1 LLGWVAVGSAS
12 ADFLLRMNAPVKN
25 LRLLLPLSVLL
36 LLTTAS
42 PAQQA
47 CPCVPRENMWTI
59 KTCDGFQCAS
69 TMLTAA
75 NGDPLTFIMPVG
87 VDDVRWIVM
96 RRVVAGSYGD
106 DGSDPYQLEQF
117 DGISVATARLASIAS
132 DHRPMIVTAPDGTFL
147 IASLKQAPVPKQRVV
162 VRH

>member
-1 LLGWVAVGSAS
+1 
-12 ADFLLRMNAPVKN
+12 MNAPMKS
-25 LRLLLPLSVLL
+25 LRLLLPLSLL

-42 PAQQA
+42 TAQQL
-47 CPCVPRENMWTI
+47 CPCFPHENLWTV

-75 NGDPLTFIMPVG
+75 NGDPLTFVMPVS
-87 VDDVRWIVM
+87 VDDQRWIVM
-96 RRVVAGSYGD
+96 RRVVSGTYTD

-132 DHRPMIVTAPDGTFL
+132 DHRPMIITAPDGMFL
-147 IASLKQAPVPKQRVV
+147 VASLKQAPVPHQRVV
-162 VRH
+162 VRR

>member
-1 LLGWVAVGSAS
+1 MKA
-12 ADFLLRMNAPVKN
+12 

-36 LLTTAS
+36 LMTTAS
-42 PAQQA
+42 TAQEA
-47 CPCVPRENMWTI
+47 CPCIPRENIWTI

-87 VDDVRWIVM
+87 MDDARWIVM
-96 RRVVAGSYGD
+96 RRVVGGSYAD

-132 DHRPMIVTAPDGTFL
+132 DHRPLIITAPDGMFL
-147 IASLKQAPVPKQRVV
+147 IASLKQAPAPKQRAV